1 MQIIIL
7 SGGSGKR
14 LWPLSNES
22 RSKQFL
28 QLLTSPSGEME
39 SMIQRI
45 GRQIDEAKMEAQ
57 ITIATSQ
64 NQYDSIINQLG
75 QGVDVVTEPE
85 RRDTFPAI
93 ALSASYLI
101 REKKCPMEEV
111 VVVMPSD
118 SYVES
123 GYLDTIAQ
131 MAQVA
136 QRDDIDMVLMGIKPT
151 APSTKFGY
159 ILPKSEIDQK
169 VAMVEQFC
177 EKPNEKRA
185 KELIEQG
192 AVWNGGV
199 FAFKLGY
206 IANIIEEYIQAKS
219 FDEIRSR
226 YAELPKISFDYEVVE
241 RAKQIALV
249 SYSGEWDD
257 LGTWNTL
264 TQKIKEPLQGRV
276 LYDGMGENM
285 HIINESELPIIALGC
300 TDMIIAASPDGILV
314 SHKSESVNL
323 KSYADLL
330 KSRPMYEERRWG
342 SYKIMGMEQMNDGHK
357 VLTKY
362 LHIKCGCDISYQ
374 YHLNREE
381 IWTVVD
387 GEGLLAMEGEV
398 KTISR
403 GSVVHIKAGVKHAV
417 KATKDMEIIEVQSG
431 KELTEEDVTRFEW
444 NWR

>member
-1 MQIIIL
+1 MKIILL

-28 QLLTSPSGEME
+28 QLLTSPNGQME
-39 SMIQRI
+39 SMVQRI
-45 GRQIDEAKMEAQ
+45 GRQINEANIEAQ
-57 ITIATSQ
+57 ITIATSKT
-64 NQYDSIINQLG
+64 QYDAIINQLG
-75 QGVDVVTEPE
+75 AEVDIVTEPE

-101 REKKCPMEEV
+101 REKKTPLDEV

-118 SYVES
+118 SYVDNSYFE
-123 GYLDTIAQ
+123 TIAQ

-136 QRDDIDMVLMGIKPT
+136 QRDDIDMVLMGIKPCE
-151 APSTKFGY
+151 PSTKFGY

-169 VAMVEQFC
+169 VAMVKQFC
-177 EKPNEKRA
+177 EKPNQKRA
-185 KELIEQG
+185 TELIAQG

-219 FDEIRSR
+219 FSEIHSR

-241 RAKQIALV
+241 RAKHIALV
-249 SYSGEWDD
+249 EYSGEWDD
-257 LGTWNTL
+257 LGTWSTL
-264 TQKIKEPLQGRV
+264 AQKIQEPLQGRV
-276 LYDGMGENM
+276 LYDGKGENV
-285 HIINESELPIIALGC
+285 HIINESELPIITLGC
-300 TDMIIAASPDGILV
+300 KDMIIAASPDGILV
-314 SHKSESVNL
+314 SNKAESVNL

-342 SYKIMGMEQMNDGHK
+342 SYKIMGMEQMSDGHK

-387 GEGLLAMEGEV
+387 GEGLLAMNGEV
-398 KTISR
+398 TQISR
-403 GSVVHIKAGVKHAV
+403 GSVVHIRAGEKHAV
-417 KATKDMEIIEVQSG
+417 KATQDMEIVEVQSG
-431 KELTEEDVTRFEW
+431 KELTEEDVVRFEW
-444 NWR
+444 SWK